1 MAEMLSDAGTRWY
14 VMSKTQVVRVQR
26 GEIWCVGTA
35 GTRKELEMSKKGSCQ
50 DNIDVRSSKLRGD
63 CSFLWLHFPCF
74 DVIRGTNDV
83 SLYFP
88 GEVSGFCGALERRDV
103 SENTPFT

>member
-1 MAEMLSDAGTRWY
+1 MAEMLSDAGTRWD

-50 DNIDVRSSKLRGD
+50 DNIDVRSS
-63 CSFLWLHFPCF
+63 
-74 DVIRGTNDV
+74 
-83 SLYFP
+83 
-88 GEVSGFCGALERRDV
+88 
-103 SENTPFT
+103 